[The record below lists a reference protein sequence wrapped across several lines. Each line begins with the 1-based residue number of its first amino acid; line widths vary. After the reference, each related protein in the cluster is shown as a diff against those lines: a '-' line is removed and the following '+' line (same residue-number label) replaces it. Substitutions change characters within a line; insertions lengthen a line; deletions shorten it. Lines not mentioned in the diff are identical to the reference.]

1 MGAPPWLSAAP
12 AAAGPEGMSG
22 NLISRDKLQ
31 SFLLADLGCQCVN
44 LFCLICAIVVKAE
57 NGAYDCG
64 FWKSGTCDKDR
75 VDNGP
80 SMVFV
85 GYYVWFYPLLIS
97 LIFRSVMNYEYCSAN
112 FGIILLFTAVY
123 YLMPVFYMLGT
134 AFLFSE
140 YQYLN
145 TLSVGLLLPIS
156 LVIGTLVQWTLKCGS
171 IGIVHKEAHSQEA
184 QEEGRPFLE
193 YQNIMIRSHS

>member
-97 LIFRSVMNYEYCSAN
+97 LIFRSVMSLR
-112 FGIILLFTAVY
+112 ILQRQLRNHPAFHRSVLHTLCGPPAPH
-123 YLMPVFYMLGT
+123 LARDRHLGT
-134 AFLFSE
+134 MDP
-140 YQYLN
+140 Q
-145 TLSVGLLLPIS
+145 VW
-156 LVIGTLVQWTLKCGS
+156 Q
-171 IGIVHKEAHSQEA
+171 HRDRA
-184 QEEGRPFLE
+184 QR
-193 YQNIMIRSHS
+193 

>member
-123 YLMPVFYMLGT
+123 Y
-134 AFLFSE
+134 
-140 YQYLN
+140 